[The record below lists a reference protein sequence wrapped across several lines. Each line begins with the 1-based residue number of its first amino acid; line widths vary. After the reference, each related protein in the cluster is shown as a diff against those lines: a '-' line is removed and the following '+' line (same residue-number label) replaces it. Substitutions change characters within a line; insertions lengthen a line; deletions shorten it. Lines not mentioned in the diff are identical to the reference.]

1 MTIFQTSTLLTFIIS
16 LTLGTFVYLGDRK
29 KATNKAWFL
38 SAFSISIWSLGLF
51 GVVSAHSETV
61 AMFWQNLLDG
71 AGLFIPIAFFN
82 FVLCLLE
89 IEKKHYRQKLFSW
102 TIGILLFILSLT
114 KLFKFG
120 VIPKFGFNYW
130 IEPGPLYFF
139 FPLTYIFY
147 VTSSLI
153 LLIKYF
159 KTSKDQIL
167 KAQIK
172 YVLGA
177 VLIGFG
183 GGTTNFF
190 PQIFNIYPVGNYSV
204 VLYVFF
210 ISYAMLKHHLF
221 NVKVVATEL
230 LTSAIWIFLLIRI
243 LVTDNLKDRL
253 IDGGLLVFV
262 VLFGILLIRSVTKE
276 VEQREKLEKLAVE
289 LEAANERLRQLDEA
303 KSEFLSIAS
312 HQLRTPLTSIKGLLS
327 MLLEEFWGPLNDE
340 QKKYLTQTTQSSDRL
355 LHLIEDLLNISR
367 IEAGRMQFDFK
378 PLNLQ
383 ELAIDVMK
391 EMEPQAID
399 KKLYLKVEESDQEL
413 PLVKAD
419 SLKIRQV
426 IQNLTDNSIKYTE
439 KGGSIIRLLRQDNE
453 ILFSINDT
461 GIGLPPGQH
470 LFEKFERGQKAT
482 NQHTEGTGLGLYLA
496 DKIIKAHGGK
506 IWAESEGEGKGSKF
520 CFTLPIA

>member
-1 MTIFQTSTLLTFIIS
+1 
-16 LTLGTFVYLGDRK
+16 
-29 KATNKAWFL
+29 
-38 SAFSISIWSLGLF
+38 
-51 GVVSAHSETV
+51 
-61 AMFWQNLLDG
+61 
-71 AGLFIPIAFFN
+71 
-82 FVLCLLE
+82 
-89 IEKKHYRQKLFSW
+89 
-102 TIGILLFILSLT
+102 
-114 KLFKFG
+114 
-120 VIPKFGFNYW
+120 
-130 IEPGPLYFF
+130 
-139 FPLTYIFY
+139 
-147 VTSSLI
+147 
-153 LLIKYF
+153 
-159 KTSKDQIL
+159 
-167 KAQIK
+167 
-172 YVLGA
+172 
-177 VLIGFG
+177 
-183 GGTTNFF
+183 
-190 PQIFNIYPVGNYSV
+190 
-204 VLYVFF
+204 
-210 ISYAMLKHHLF
+210 
-221 NVKVVATEL
+221 
-230 LTSAIWIFLLIRI
+230 
-243 LVTDNLKDRL
+243 
-253 IDGGLLVFV
+253 
-262 VLFGILLIRSVTKE
+262 
-276 VEQREKLEKLAVE
+276 
-289 LEAANERLRQLDEA
+289 
-303 KSEFLSIAS
+303 
-312 HQLRTPLTSIKGLLS
+312 